1 MALASKFQA
10 WVSFVPI
17 LEICSEQKKATK
29 QVVLT
34 PLTPLTNI
42 FTLMSVVLMRHK
54 TELRKN
60 KTNLEALAEALQIIN
75 QDGQQVRNHHMH
87 WKSGVPR

>member
-1 MALASKFQA
+1 MTLTSKFQA
-10 WVSFVPI
+10 WVSLVPI

-34 PLTPLTNI
+34 PFTNV

-54 TELRKN
+54 TDLRKN
-60 KTNLEALAEALQIIN
+60 KTKLEALAEALQIIN
-75 QDGQQVRNHHMH
+75 QDGQQVRNHHVH